1 MLMQSV
7 SSQRV
12 YVNTPRK
19 QYSQELMHY
28 LKGSKH
34 SQKMKRLGFVLMQV
48 KVPQKKI
55 HLHLKRITY
64 SKLTFTIKDGRSLHK
79 ESERH
84 HAKESP
90 THKESERHHTKES
103 PTMTQ
108 SKTRGT
114 PTNQG
119 TSKREVETAPEQ
131 QRSTNQKISE
141 SQPNCHTTN
150 LYLINL
156 VYQELVKK

>member
-7 SSQRV
+7 SSQKA
-12 YVNTPRK
+12 YVDTPRK
-19 QYSQELMHY
+19 RHSPELMHY
-28 LKGSKH
+28 LKGFKRN
-34 SQKMKRLGFVLMQV
+34 QKMKRLGFVLMQV
-48 KVPQKKI
+48 KVPKKKI

-84 HAKESP
+84 H
-90 THKESERHHTKES
+90 TKES
-103 PTMTQ
+103 PTITQ

-114 PTNQG
+114 PTNQW
-119 TSKREVETAPEQ
+119 TSKREVETAPQQ

-141 SQPNCHTTN
+141 SQPNRHTTN

-156 VYQELVKK
+156 VYQELMKK